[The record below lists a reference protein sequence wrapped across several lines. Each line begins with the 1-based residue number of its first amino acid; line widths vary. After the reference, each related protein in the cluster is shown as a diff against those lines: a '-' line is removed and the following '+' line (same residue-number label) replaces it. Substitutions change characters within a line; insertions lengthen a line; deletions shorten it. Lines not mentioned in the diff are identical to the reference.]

1 MTSKFRRVV
10 VKAGSSLLTYGG
22 DRVNDGV
29 IDSLVFQI
37 AELHSRGIEVILVS
51 SGAVAAGRTEVAV
64 PRAGIDV
71 PLKQVLAAVGQ
82 GLLLHRYKRAFEL
95 HHIRV
100 AQALLTRS
108 DLEARLGYLNVRNTL
123 LKLLELRVVPI
134 INENDVVNI
143 ERLSARA
150 FGDNDTLS
158 ALVAN
163 LVDADLL
170 VMLGEMKGLYTKDP
184 YLDPGAKL
192 ISSVDRIDE
201 AILSMGGE
209 SFSADGV
216 ARGYGGMNAKLQ
228 AARLVTASGTAAV
241 MASGLEKD
249 ILVRLAD
256 GERLGTYFTATGNR
270 LESRKR
276 WMLSGIGSRGEVV
289 VDDGAANA
297 VTARNRSLLPAGVT
311 AVRGNFARGDV
322 VAILDPS
329 GRRIAT
335 GICNY
340 DSQEVVRLK
349 GVRSSQIAQVLGHEY
364 GEEIVHRSNL
374 VKL

>member
-37 AELHSRGIEVILVS
+37 ADLHSRGIEVILVS

-95 HHIRV
+95 HDIRV